1 MRRLS
6 QSDLSNFL
14 VESPTTPMQIAIA
27 GVLVP
32 GSLVDGAGLR
42 LDEVRERIARRL
54 HRVPVLRQRILWTQF
69 GQGQPVWIDDAGFE
83 LERHVEFPSTAPM
96 SEASF
101 LQWCAND
108 ALRVLD
114 REHPLWRISF
124 VPNIDGGNVG
134 VLIVLHHALADGLAG
149 VALVGAL
156 FESESGASPQQV
168 PWRPADTPGA
178 MTLVL
183 DNVWAGLRSAAASLL
198 GLPSFVLR
206 LWSAWRPLMA
216 SLRQLRTMVP
226 ATPLPHEL
234 GPHRQLRVLRRAL
247 QPLRDAG
254 RRRGAKLND
263 LMLAAVARG
272 MRHWLLANGFAPAA
286 PLRASVPIGSATT
299 NANSVMLVPLPV
311 DTDDGSARLATIV
324 QATRAAKQTVVPFDP
339 SWLPGPLSRLWLR
352 WAEQHGASFVNL
364 YVTNVPGPT
373 SALWLGDARLTSPTP
388 ISPLVARVAL
398 SIAVFSYDGELS
410 VSVHADGA
418 APDLGPLVDGIGA
431 EFDAFLS
438 T

>member
-6 QSDLSNFL
+6 QSDLANFL

-27 GVLVP
+27 GVLSP

-42 LDEVRERIARRL
+42 LAEARERIARRL
-54 HRVPVLRQRILWTQF
+54 PRAPVLRQRILWTHV
-69 GQGQPVWIDDAGFE
+69 GQGQPVWIDDARFE
-83 LERHVEFPSTAPM
+83 LERHVVFPSTAPM

-108 ALRVLD
+108 AVRTLD

-156 FESESGASPQQV
+156 FEAEPGATPPEE
-168 PWRPADTPGA
+168 PWRPAAAPGA

-183 DNVWAGLRSAAASLL
+183 DNVSSRLRSAAASLL
-198 GLPSFVLR
+198 GFPSFVRR
-206 LWSAWRPLMA
+206 LSMAWRPLMA
-216 SLRQLRTMVP
+216 SVRQLRTTVP

-234 GPHRQLRVLRRAL
+234 GPRRQLRVLRRGL
-247 QPLRDAG
+247 EPLRDAG

-263 LMLAAVARG
+263 LVLAAVTRG
-272 MRHWLLANGFAPAA
+272 LRHWLLANDAAPDA
-286 PLRASVPIGSATT
+286 PLRASVPIGSTTT

-311 DTDDGSARLATIV
+311 GTDDSSARLATIV
-324 QATRAAKQTVVPFDP
+324 QATRAAKQAFVPFDL

-352 WAEQHGASFVNL
+352 WAEEHGASYVNL
-364 YVTNVPGPT
+364 YVTNVAGPT